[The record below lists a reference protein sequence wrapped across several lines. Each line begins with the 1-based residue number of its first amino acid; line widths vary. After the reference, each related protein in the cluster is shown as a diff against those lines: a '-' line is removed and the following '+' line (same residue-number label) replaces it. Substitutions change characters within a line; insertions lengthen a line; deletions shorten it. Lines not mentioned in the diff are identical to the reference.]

1 MLPLIAGIGSKLLSP
16 GKTEDKNLTASK
28 KKIKTE
34 KFFDKKDKGG
44 ALVKTDSTKVKIK
57 PSSALVKYKAPEAP
71 KDKISD
77 LSPSERKKSTGDELQ
92 SIIDEVKKLKSGLV
106 KVRGLLAERKNS
118 DLQSLVESRKALQ
131 IEKKK
136 RREDEL
142 EKKKPK
148 DEKSGIS
155 LPKPKFS
162 FFDSIVNFFTSILIG
177 SLLNFLLANKN
188 TIFKAFDD
196 ISKGFNNI
204 FDVMRYA
211 IISLSTTMP
220 KLIKSLASFGAK
232 VFKGPAKLTGNLLK
246 KLGGTIKNLLVR
258 TGKALGNFVS
268 GTFKNLAGLAG
279 GAGSSATRATGVQ
292 QRRLSGAAKPRT
304 GQQLRPLP
312 KPGAPKPTSAA
323 TLKNAESLF
332 KPGGLKHFKKVSGVF
347 KKVPFIGAL
356 IGIGIDL
363 AMGERLDNAI
373 AGAAGASLGAA
384 IGGAIG
390 TAVLPIPF
398 VGTFLGGT
406 IGAAVGDWAGKEI
419 YKNLS
424 GQITQ
429 INPPPSEPS
438 TSTPGTGALGGQISQ
453 ITTGSQVQ
461 VSGGNADFWTLA
473 AIASLESGT
482 PQGQADVAQSIYNR
496 AAAGIFPGGK
506 NIKNIITAQ
515 KQYSPVH
522 ESDPSKWAAIV
533 DEATAIAAVASHR
546 RGGVNAARMVS
557 NAAQNINNPKLQQ
570 ESKSFVGG
578 RTDFNSLGVYKDDPA
593 NAISVVKRHGHRF
606 GFWVG
611 SGSIS
616 YGQSNPGPAGAPNL
630 GVASTPTPTATSS
643 TLSVRQSQLPALP
656 STGTGSPSLAA
667 AQQYGAARKGGRKHA
682 GVDFDAGT
690 NDTFYSRI
698 GGEVIYSANAGGGY
712 GNVVD
717 VYNKELGVTE
727 RIAEGSKNLVRVGQ
741 TISPGTPVQQG
752 THQTGVFHYEIRK
765 GKASGSGSFSGTL
778 DPLKFLASLDQK
790 GGVSASAQA
799 SLDQK
804 SGAAASAQ
812 ALRQQ
817 ASYDQRG
824 GTMVVPAPVIGGGG
838 GQSMPGGGGGGV
850 LPVGMLQKDVLN
862 SYYRAQLMGF
872 LYKQG

>member
-16 GKTEDKNLTASK
+16 GKTEDKNLSASK

-34 KFFDKKDKGG
+34 KFFDKKDKSG

-57 PSSALVKYKAPEAP
+57 PSSALVKYQAPEAP

-106 KVRGLLAERKNS
+106 KVRGLLAERKTS

-148 DEKSGIS
+148 EKKDGIS

-188 TIFKAFDD
+188 TIFNAFNS
-196 ISKGFNNI
+196 ISNGFNNI
-204 FDVMRYA
+204 FNVMRYA
-211 IISLSTTMP
+211 IVSISTTMP
-220 KLIKSLASFGAK
+220 KLIKSLASFGQK

-246 KLGGTIKNLLVR
+246 NLGGTIKNLLVK
-258 TGKALGNFVS
+258 TGKALGSFVS

-279 GAGSSATRATGVQ
+279 GAGTSATRATGVQ
-292 QRRLSGAAKPRT
+292 QRRLTGAAAKP
-304 GQQLRPLP
+304 GAKPQLRPLP
-312 KPGAPKPTSAA
+312 KPGTPRPTSAL
-323 TLKNAESLF
+323 TLKGAEKLF

-390 TAVLPIPF
+390 TAALPIPF

-419 YKNLS
+419 YKKLS

-429 INPPPSEPS
+429 INPPVEESGFSDKLQKRLDSPLPSDFSP
-438 TSTPGTGALGGQISQ
+438 
-453 ITTGSQVQ
+453 TGS

-473 AIASLESGT
+473 AIASLESNN

-496 AAAGIFPGGK
+496 LASRKYSG
-506 NIKNIITAQ
+506 NSIKELINVRS
-515 KQYSPVH
+515 QYSPVG
-522 ESDPSKWAAIV
+522 ESKDPSLWSRIV
-533 DEATAIAAVASHR
+533 DESTAIQAVFSHP
-546 RGGVNAARMVS
+546 RGKTNPTMMVS
-557 NAAQNINNPKLQQ
+557 NAALNILNPNLRK
-570 ESKSFVGG
+570 EAAAWVGG
-578 RTDFNSLGVYKDDPA
+578 RTDFAQPGAAQKYPGGFGYKE
-593 NAISVVKRHGHRF
+593 RHGHLF
-606 GFWVG
+606 GWYVG
-611 SGSIS
+611 PGSIA
-616 YGQSNPGPAGAPNL
+616 YGKTNPGPAQVSSLGGAVSP
-630 GVASTPTPTATSS
+630 VAPSAPVLPPATPKTP
-643 TLSVRQSQLPALP
+643 LIKQSQLPPLP
-656 STGTGSPSLAA
+656 QTNTLSG
-667 AQQYGAARKGGRKHA
+667 QQYGAHRRGGRKHA
-682 GVDFDAGT
+682 GVDFDAGP
-690 NDTFYSRI
+690 NDKFYSRI
-698 GGEVIYSANAGGGY
+698 GGYVIYAANAGGGY

-717 VYNKELGVTE
+717 VYNSDLGVTE
-727 RIAEGSKNLVRVGQ
+727 RIAEGDVNLVKVGDV
-741 TISPGTPVQQG
+741 IRPGTPVQKG
-752 THQTGVFHYEIRK
+752 TSQTGVFHYEIRR
-765 GKASGSGSFSGTL
+765 GRSGASGSFAGTL
-778 DPLKFLASLDQK
+778 DPTKFLASLDRK
-790 GGVSASAQA
+790 GGVGATQAQTIA
-799 SLDQK
+799 
-804 SGAAASAQ
+804 
-812 ALRQQ
+812 QQ

-824 GTMVVPAPVIGGGG
+824 GTLVVPAPVIGGGS
-838 GQSMPGGGGGGV
+838 GQMIGGGGGGI
-850 LPVGMLQKDVLN
+850 LPVGMLQKDALN

>member
-16 GKTEDKNLTASK
+16 GKTEDKNLSASK

-34 KFFDKKDKGG
+34 KFFDKKDKSG

-57 PSSALVKYKAPEAP
+57 PSSALVKYQAPEAP

-106 KVRGLLAERKNS
+106 KVRGLLAERKTS

-148 DEKSGIS
+148 EKKDGIS

-188 TIFKAFDD
+188 TIFNAFNS
-196 ISKGFNNI
+196 ISNGFNNI
-204 FDVMRYA
+204 FNVMRYA
-211 IISLSTTMP
+211 IVSISTTMP
-220 KLIKSLASFGAK
+220 KLIKSLASFGQQ

-246 KLGGTIKNLLVR
+246 NLGGTIKNLLVK
-258 TGKALGNFVS
+258 TGKALGSFVS

-279 GAGSSATRATGVQ
+279 GAGTSATRATGVQ
-292 QRRLSGAAKPRT
+292 QRRLTGAAKP
-304 GQQLRPLP
+304 QPKPLP
-312 KPGAPKPTSAA
+312 KPGTPKPTSAS
-323 TLKNAESLF
+323 TLQNANNLF
-332 KPGGLKHFKKVSGVF
+332 KPNGLKHFKKVSGVF

-356 IGIGIDL
+356 IGMGIDL

-390 TAVLPIPF
+390 SAVLPIPF

-424 GQITQ
+424 GQIKDISPTQ
-429 INPPPSEPS
+429 QTLQSSAYVAPGGIGPVLPGIDPASVNFGAPGVQAATKYAQDRGYGKALTAGMLSTILNESGFNPYTVGDSGNSYGLFQFNQGAGRRQPFLDFLSTSGIPNPQALFTNPNNPDRAKYKDQVFGLTLAYMMERELGTQLVSAYKNSNDLRTVMGGWEDVERYAGSQTNLPRNQRNNAKFKDRFAEAEGYLKNLDPNYKPTTVSTQPS
-438 TSTPGTGALGGQISQ
+438 TPVSSRPVQGTPSTPLIGAGKATFGSTGRVSNAPDWVHGHFQDNNRNALLNNTFPIVKRLLEQGVPVVITGGPGEEQLSRNMSDSRIRAAISRGIDRHSNRTGGYFAVDVSVPEGTKVPVPLQDIR
-453 ITTGSQVQ
+453 
-461 VSGGNADFWTLA
+461 SGGNEGISGVIPGTNTFIGHLA
-473 AIASLESGT
+473 
-482 PQGQADVAQSIYNR
+482 
-496 AAAGIFPGGK
+496 PG
-506 NIKNIITAQ
+506 
-515 KQYSPVH
+515 
-522 ESDPSKWAAIV
+522 SKS
-533 DEATAIAAVASHR
+533 ATAA
-546 RGGVNAARMVS
+546 
-557 NAAQNINNPKLQQ
+557 
-570 ESKSFVGG
+570 
-578 RTDFNSLGVYKDDPA
+578 
-593 NAISVVKRHGHRF
+593 
-606 GFWVG
+606 
-611 SGSIS
+611 
-616 YGQSNPGPAGAPNL
+616 
-630 GVASTPTPTATSS
+630 
-643 TLSVRQSQLPALP
+643 
-656 STGTGSPSLAA
+656 
-667 AQQYGAARKGGRKHA
+667 
-682 GVDFDAGT
+682 
-690 NDTFYSRI
+690 
-698 GGEVIYSANAGGGY
+698 
-712 GNVVD
+712 
-717 VYNKELGVTE
+717 EL
-727 RIAEGSKNLVRVGQ
+727 
-741 TISPGTPVQQG
+741 
-752 THQTGVFHYEIRK
+752 
-765 GKASGSGSFSGTL
+765 
-778 DPLKFLASLDQK
+778 
-790 GGVSASAQA
+790 
-799 SLDQK
+799 
-804 SGAAASAQ
+804 AQ

-824 GTMVVPAPVIGGGG
+824 GTVVVPAPVIGGGG
-838 GQSMPGGGGGGV
+838 GQMIGGGGGGV